1 MKSILY
7 TAAGALLILSSCST
21 AYKSAR
27 TPDDVYYSPRT
38 ERTYASS
45 NNNQDQDRT
54 AVAAASEDDGT
65 YVTYEDEE
73 QGDYAKRIDRFRNSS
88 SYNGS
93 YYDNGS
99 PNVYVNNYYG
109 GGFGYSPYSY
119 WGGGFGSPY
128 GYGSGLSISL
138 GLGWGWGGGGWY
150 SPWYRP
156 WAYNPWYSPWYSPH
170 YYGGGYWGG
179 GWAGHYYPGGGYY
192 SAPSR
197 GYRSRNGFGGSNYTN
212 ANPRVIGNS
221 NTGGRTSGDYR
232 PRRIFRESSGFNG
245 GNNNNNS
252 GGRTYQPR
260 RIFRSSPSETPTV
273 RPGGNNGGNYAPRRT
288 FQSAPQSQPREIRSA
303 PQRSFS
309 APSYSPPSNSGG
321 SSGGGGGRTFRSR
334 N

>member
-21 AYKSAR
+21 AYKSAQ

-45 NNNQDQDRT
+45 NKQDQDQRK
-54 AVAAASEDDGT
+54 VAAASEDDGT

-73 QGDYAKRIDRFRNSS
+73 QGDYEKRIDRFRNN
-88 SYNGS
+88 YGGS
-93 YYDNGS
+93 YYDDGS

-119 WGGGFGSPY
+119 WGGGFGYPY
-128 GYGSGLSISL
+128 YRSGWNLSI
-138 GLGWGWGGGGWY
+138 GLGWGGGF
-150 SPWYRP
+150 
-156 WAYNPWYSPWYSPH
+156 YNPWYSPWYSPYSFYSPWYSPWH
-170 YYGGGYWGG
+170 SPYYAGGYWGG
-179 GWAGHYYPGGGYY
+179 GGYYGHYFPGGGYY

-197 GYRSRNGFGGSNYTN
+197 GFRSRSNFGGTYTN
-212 ANPRVIGNS
+212 GNPRVVSPSGS
-221 NTGGRTSGDYR
+221 TGSDYR
-232 PRRIFRESSGFNG
+232 PRRVFRESNTGGFNNGGRNTG
-245 GNNNNNS
+245 GNY
-252 GGRTYQPR
+252 TPR

-273 RPGGNNGGNYAPRRT
+273 RPGGNNNSGGGYTPRRV
-288 FQSAPQSQPREIRSA
+288 FQSAPSEMRSNPA
-303 PQRSFS
+303 PQRTFS

-321 SSGGGGGRTFRSR
+321 SSGGGGGGGRTFRSR